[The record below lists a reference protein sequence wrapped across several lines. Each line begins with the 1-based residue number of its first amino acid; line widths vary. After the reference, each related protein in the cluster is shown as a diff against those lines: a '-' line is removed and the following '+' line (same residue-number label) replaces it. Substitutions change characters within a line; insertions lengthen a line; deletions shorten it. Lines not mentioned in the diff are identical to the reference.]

1 MNTSGNYYYPIE
13 PLEEVA
19 LKNDIPIDYV
29 NNTGPWN
36 IDSSDLIICST
47 FHRILRLEHIRSAQH
62 IVNIHPSLLPN
73 YKGATPTNWQI
84 YDDIQ
89 ITGVSAH
96 LITSEEVDSGPIIA
110 QKEIFN
116 PSLSDW
122 QLRMTLAKL
131 TEFLIDDII
140 ENFPKYTTIK
150 GASYSEGL
158 SALSSKKAR
167 TEGDATYSLD
177 QIESLRHLNCL
188 IRAFDNYP
196 NLRIKINERTFMV
209 NYSNFTDLAEV
220 KIDGNQ
226 VKLPGE
232 WIV

>member
-1 MNTSGNYYYPIE
+1 MHLIISTYIE
-13 PLEEVA
+13 PS
-19 LKNDIPIDYV
+19 
-29 NNTGPWN
+29 GSWN

-47 FHRILRLEHIRSAQH
+47 FHRILKLKHIQSARQ
-62 IVNIHPSLLPN
+62 IVNIHPSLLPY

-131 TEFLIDDII
+131 TEFLIDEII
-140 ENFPKYTTIK
+140 DEFPKYTTIK
-150 GASYSEGL
+150 GAAYSELGSL
-158 SALSSKKAR
+158 ALVDKKAR
-167 TEGDATYSLD
+167 TVEDATYSVEE
-177 QIESLRHLNCL
+177 IKSL
-188 IRAFDNYP
+188 I
-196 NLRIKINERTFMV
+196 
-209 NYSNFTDLAEV
+209 
-220 KIDGNQ
+220 
-226 VKLPGE
+226 
-232 WIV
+232 